1 MKQLDKSRM
10 AITSASGVVRL
21 RKGLLSYFS
30 GALTSGI
37 LAWLSLGL
45 SQRMIT
51 YFGKH
56 PPDFASAIGQSVA
69 LALKTL
75 LLGMCFLATFSFA
88 FVGLGLL
95 LVFLRDLLT
104 GSELRNT

>member
-1 MKQLDKSRM
+1 MAFFSKPTKVNSSR
-10 AITSASGVVRL
+10 GR
-21 RKGLLSYFS
+21 
-30 GALTSGI
+30 
-37 LAWLSLGL
+37 
-45 SQRMIT
+45 
-51 YFGKH
+51 

-75 LLGMCFLATFSFA
+75 LLGMCFLATFSFT

-95 LVFLRDLLT
+95 LVFLRDLFT